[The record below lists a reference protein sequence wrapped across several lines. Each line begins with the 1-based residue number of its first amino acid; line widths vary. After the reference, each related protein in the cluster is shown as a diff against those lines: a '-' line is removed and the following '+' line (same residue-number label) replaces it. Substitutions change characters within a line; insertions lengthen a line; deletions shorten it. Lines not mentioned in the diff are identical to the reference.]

1 MFAKSGLSGMLPRM
15 RPALW
20 TTPACALALALGSC
34 ATHNDPTVS
43 TGPFDK
49 NGNYVEEWADNPSKW
64 RKTGG
69 RTPSPHEVGSD
80 EIPMIARNE
89 QPPDNSVPLASSP
102 TQTVLAQRKPAQP
115 VRTTQ
120 VSQPTRTPVAQSK
133 PKPKPKAVVHKPKP
147 KPKVVKPKV
156 RRYTVKKGDSL
167 SRIASRN
174 GTSVSA
180 LRRANGISGDVI
192 RPGQSLVLPR

>member
-1 MFAKSGLSGMLPRM
+1 M

-20 TTPACALALALGSC
+20 TTPACALALALCSC

-49 NGNYVEEWADNPSKW
+49 NGNYVEEWADNPAKW
-64 RKTGG
+64 RKSGG
-69 RTPSPHEVGSD
+69 RIPSPHEVGSD

-89 QPPDNSVPLASSP
+89 QPPDNSVPLVSGG
-102 TQTVLAQRKPAQP
+102 TQTVLAQRTPPRQT
-115 VRTTQ
+115 RTTET
-120 VSQPTRTPVAQSK
+120 TRTVVAQSK
-133 PKPKPKAVVHKPKP
+133 PKPRPATVQAKAKPKSKPKAVVKA
-147 KPKVVKPKV
+147 KPKVQ
-156 RRYTVKKGDSL
+156 RYTVKKGDSL

-180 LRRANGISGDVI
+180 LRRANGISGDVN
-192 RPGQSLVLPR
+192 RPGQSLALPR